1 MAKGFV
7 KGVKSELKKVVWPA
21 KQQLIKSTTMVIFLI
36 VVFSVVILGLDM
48 LLELG
53 DTHLWNFIQNKVG

>member
-7 KGVKSELKKVVWPA
+7 KGVKSELKKVVWPTR
-21 KQQLIKSTTMVIFLI
+21 QQLIKSTTMVIFLI

>member
-7 KGVKSELKKVVWPA
+7 KGVKSELKKVVWPT

-53 DTHLWNFIQNKVG
+53 DTHLWNFIQNKVA

>member
-7 KGVKSELKKVVWPA
+7 KGVKSELKKVVWPT

-36 VVFSVVILGLDM
+36 VVFSVVIIGLDT

-53 DTHLWNFIQNKVG
+53 VTHLWIFIHNKLA